1 MDLTAASNRLILLF
15 RRYAMMFRS
24 IRLRLSLSFAGI
36 ALIAA
41 LVLGAVLLAI
51 LQNYYAN
58 VEVKYLRGNA
68 ESIGQTVTA
77 MLMKK
82 APHDEIQSQI
92 ENLAFLSQTRVQV
105 YDPSGRL
112 LYDSGSPQSVNVNLG
127 VLKQLNAIETA
138 GDSPML
144 RIISVGSS
152 QTVPAKSP
160 NAIVPVKPFDGN
172 NVSPD
177 APPKDDKFFF
187 VYRSV
192 KVGESPFGFD
202 LSSGA
207 APDNIRSNRVVAELI
222 RNPQDGSM
230 LGSVKLSEGPA
241 YGSAILQSVARGWAL
256 ASAIAVLLAAG
267 IGWYISRRI
276 SAPVL
281 ELTGVTAHMRGGDL
295 SSRANIQS
303 RDEFGQ
309 LARSFNEMAEQV
321 ETTVTTLRRFV
332 ADASH
337 ELRTPLTALRTD
349 LDLVLDEKDEASRAA
364 FVADAKLMVQRLE
377 ELNTNLLDLS
387 RLEANHHTSRDAVVN
402 LTDLLRARGEIYASQ
417 AEQSGLTYEQDLPA
431 ESVFI
436 HADANEILRAVDNLV
451 DNACKFTPQDGTIR
465 LTLSQQDE
473 RVVLCIA
480 DTGIGIPEDDLP
492 QLFNRFH
499 RGRNASAYRGSGLG
513 LAIVKAIASAHG
525 GGVEVQS
532 AGVGQGSRFLVE
544 LPTIPEKL

>member
-1 MDLTAASNRLILLF
+1 
-15 RRYAMMFRS
+15 MMFRS

-36 ALIAA
+36 ALVAA
-41 LVLGAVLLAI
+41 LALGAVLLAI

-68 ESIGQTVTA
+68 ESIGEVVTA
-77 MLMKK
+77 MLMKN

-92 ENLAFLSQTRVQV
+92 ENLAFLSQTRIEV
-105 YDPSGRL
+105 YDPSGQL
-112 LYDSGSPQSVNVNLG
+112 LYDSGSPQKVDINLG
-127 VLKQLNAIETA
+127 VIKQLKAVQAN
-138 GDSPML
+138 GDSPKL

-152 QTVPAKSP
+152 ETIPAKSP
-160 NAIVPVKPFDGN
+160 GVNDVN
-172 NVSPD
+172 PD
-177 APPKDDKFFF
+177 VPPKKDDRFFF

-202 LSSGA
+202 LSSQA
-207 APDNIRSNRVVAELI
+207 TTDTARSNRVVAELI
-222 RNPQDGSM
+222 RNSKDDSL

-241 YGSAILQSVARGWAL
+241 YGSAILQSVAQGWAL

-281 ELTGVTAHMRGGDL
+281 ALTEVTTHMARGDL

-309 LARSFNEMAEQV
+309 LALSFNEMADQV

-349 LDLVLDEKDEASRAA
+349 LDLMLDEKDGESRAA
-364 FVADAKLMVQRLE
+364 FVADARTMVQRLE

-387 RLEANHHTSRDAVVN
+387 RLEANHHTSRDSVVD
-402 LTDLLRARGEIYASQ
+402 LTELLRARSELYASQ
-417 AEQSGLTYEQDLPA
+417 AEQSGLTYEQDLPS
-431 ESVFI
+431 ESMFI
-436 HADANEILRAVDNLV
+436 HADANEIMRAVDNLV
-451 DNACKFTPQDGTIR
+451 DNACKFTQQDGTIR
-465 LTLSQQDE
+465 LTLSQQE
-473 RVVLCIA
+473 GKAILSVA

-499 RGRNASAYRGSGLG
+499 RGRNATAYQGSGLG
-513 LAIVKAIASAHG
+513 LAIVKAIVSAHG
-525 GGVEVQS
+525 GVVEVQS
-532 AGVGQGSRFLVE
+532 AGVGKGSRFLIKFPAV
-544 LPTIPEKL
+544 P

>member
-1 MDLTAASNRLILLF
+1 
-15 RRYAMMFRS
+15 MFRS

-41 LVLGAVLLAI
+41 LALGMVLLAI
-51 LQNYYAN
+51 LQNLYAN
-58 VEVKYLRGNA
+58 LEIDYLRGNA
-68 ESIGQTVTA
+68 QAIGEVVTA
-77 MLMKK
+77 MLSKK

-105 YDPSGRL
+105 YDPNGQL
-112 LYDSGSPQSVNVNLG
+112 LYDSGSPQKVDINLG
-127 VLKQLNAIETA
+127 VVKQLSAIQA
-138 GDSPML
+138 NNDSPKL
-144 RIISVGSS
+144 RIISVGSGK
-152 QTVPAKSP
+152 TVPATP
-160 NAIVPVKPFDGN
+160 
-172 NVSPD
+172 PD
-177 APPKDDKFFF
+177 AKPPSPQGRTDKFFF

-202 LSSGA
+202 LSSQA
-207 APDNIRSNRVVAELI
+207 TTDTARSNRAVATLI
-222 RNPQDGSM
+222 RDPQDGRD
-230 LGSVKLSEGPA
+230 LGSVELSEGPA
-241 YGSAILQSVARGWAL
+241 YGSAILQSVAQGWLL

-281 ELTGVTAHMRGGDL
+281 ALTAVTTHMARGDL
-295 SSRANIQS
+295 SSRADIKS

-309 LARSFNEMAEQV
+309 LALSFNEMADQV

-349 LDLVLDEKDEASRAA
+349 LDLMLDEKDAASRAA
-364 FVADAKLMVQRLE
+364 FVADARTMVQRLE

-387 RLEANHHTSRDAVVN
+387 RLEANHHAARDSVID
-402 LTDLLRARGEIYASQ
+402 LTELLRTRSEYYASQ
-417 AEQSGLTYEQDLPA
+417 AEQSGLTYEQELPS

-436 HADANEILRAVDNLV
+436 RADANEIMRAVDNLV

-465 LTLSQQDE
+465 ITLTQQDGQAILS
-473 RVVLCIA
+473 VA

-513 LAIVKAIASAHG
+513 LAIVKAIVNAHG
-525 GGVEVQS
+525 GHIEVQS
-532 AGVGQGSRFLVE
+532 AGVGKGSRFSIEFLAV
-544 LPTIPEKL
+544 PPKA